1 MKFLQMPGYFFF
13 LNGEEDKEKQ
23 MFHNTTDNLSRE
35 KCIANLRLFIVLYC
49 FVLVFFCFLRLVVV
63 LFGL

>member
-1 MKFLQMPGYFFF
+1 MKFLQIPGYSFF

-23 MFHNTTDNLSRE
+23 MFHNTKDDLSGE

-49 FVLVFFCFLRLVVV
+49 IV
-63 LFGL
+63 LFFFLFP